1 MPTLH
6 HGAHQASRR
15 RLAAVALAALA
26 VLAIAPASF
35 AATPESA
42 TQADSTLST
51 AATTLTPEVY
61 YLRLIN
67 CTRTGGWVQSNGS
80 CSGYGSG
87 HYSAYVA
94 PIRSSLPLRV
104 YVAKPYAKLLA
115 VRGKCAHDLDGD
127 PGYRMRRAGFT
138 PSWWGENIGCRDG
151 STNVYAAI
159 LASHRAMQAEKSYN
173 GGHWKNIKNRMY
185 VHVGIGIYRYGSRI
199 RVVTDFYRPG

>member
-6 HGAHQASRR
+6 HGAPRGFRR
-15 RLAAVALAALA
+15 RLAALALSALA
-26 VLAIAPASF
+26 VLTLAPATLAS
-35 AATPESA
+35 APSSA
-42 TQADSTLST
+42 TQASAPTLST
-51 AATTLTPEVY
+51 AATVTPEAY

-67 CTRTGGWVQSNGS
+67 CTRTGGWVNSNGS

-87 HYSAYVA
+87 RYSAYVP
-94 PIRSSLPLRV
+94 PIRSSAGLRV
-104 YVAKPYAKLLA
+104 YVARPYAKLLA

-127 PGYRMRRAGFT
+127 PGYRMRRAGYR

-151 STNVYAAI
+151 STNVYSAI

-185 VHVGIGIYRYGSRI
+185 VHVGIGVYRYGSRI
-199 RVVTDFYRPG
+199 RVVTDFYRPA